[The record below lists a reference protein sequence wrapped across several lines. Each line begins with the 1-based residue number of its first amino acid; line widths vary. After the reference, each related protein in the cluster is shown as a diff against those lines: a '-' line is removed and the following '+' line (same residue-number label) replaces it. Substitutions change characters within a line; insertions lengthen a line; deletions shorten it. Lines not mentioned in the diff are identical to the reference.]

1 MAVVKMTT
9 PTGGVPSWRKALAT
23 HEDTIVSQRF
33 FLVEAFFSVEVLP
46 GKVVCV
52 QAGVYART
60 AGVTP
65 YPSWRRTSESTEQLS
80 YY

>member
-9 PTGGVPSWRKALAT
+9 PTGGVASWRKALAA

-33 FLVEAFFSVEVLP
+33 FWLKLFLVLRVLP
-46 GKVVCV
+46 GKVVYV